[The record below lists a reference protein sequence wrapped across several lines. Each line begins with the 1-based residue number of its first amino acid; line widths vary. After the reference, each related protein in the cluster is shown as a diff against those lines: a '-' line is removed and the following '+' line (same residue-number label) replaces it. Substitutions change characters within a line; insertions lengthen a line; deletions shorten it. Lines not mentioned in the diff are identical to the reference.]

1 MYRSTRVK
9 VQGFYLD
16 FTWGDGKRG
25 STMPDDTAS
34 RPVRPG
40 ALAVTEGLAVDGL
53 RVVVLTVAYVFCL
66 VGALA
71 AFGVIPDPAPNLSS
85 VLTAEASLLGT
96 APEAERLW
104 WVALVGLGCYVVW
117 MWFRPGVNERRARA
131 IAYPA
136 AATLALL
143 GTWFFVVRAD
153 LTLGAVVA
161 LAVVAALI
169 VTLHVADRVA
179 IDRFFGRQ
187 LTQLGAAVTLGWM
200 SVLAA
205 ETVAAALAARHVRPP
220 YLSSETW
227 GILAATALM
236 AYGHHPLP
244 ARSPV
249 HRRRDGVGVRVAGV
263 RPPPGVATVLRPGR
277 RRTGQR
283 AARPRRGCRGLPVGP
298 GPCAG
303 TGGLTRRPA

>member
-1 MYRSTRVK
+1 MK

-53 RVVVLTVAYVFCL
+53 RVVVLTVSYVFCL

-104 WVALVGLGCYVVW
+104 WVALAGLGCYVVW

-236 AYGHHPLP
+236 AYGMAIIRYLP
-244 ARSPV
+244 GRLYIAAAMAWGFVWLAYARLLEVPRSYGLAV
-249 HRRRDGVGVRVAGV
+249 VALVSALLVLVAGV
-263 RPPPGVATVLRPGR
+263 AVFLWARGRVRERVA
-277 RRTGQR
+277 
-283 AARPRRGCRGLPVGP
+283 
-298 GPCAG
+298 
-303 TGGLTRRPA
+303 

>member
-1 MYRSTRVK
+1 
-9 VQGFYLD
+9 
-16 FTWGDGKRG
+16 
-25 STMPDDTAS
+25 MPDDTAS

-236 AYGHHPLP
+236 AYGMAIIRYLP
-244 ARSPV
+244 GRLYIAAAMAWGFVWLAYARLLEVPRSYGLAV
-249 HRRRDGVGVRVAGV
+249 VALVSALLVLVAGV
-263 RPPPGVATVLRPGR
+263 AVFLWARGRVRERVA
-277 RRTGQR
+277 
-283 AARPRRGCRGLPVGP
+283 
-298 GPCAG
+298 
-303 TGGLTRRPA
+303 